1 MTVKNYY
8 EPNSGLPTSLYIP
21 CIYAITYTYVRIL
34 YTHIL
39 KIVEVY
45 VQISGLEMKPNDEI
59 IYLTLAG
66 ISISLISA
74 GDREIQKSGSRLCD
88 HVTPY
93 GALMSHYPWRFVT

>member
-1 MTVKNYY
+1 MTQN
-8 EPNSGLPTSLYIP
+8 P
-21 CIYAITYTYVRIL
+21 CVQRIRYTY
-34 YTHIL
+34 IL

-93 GALMSHYPWRFVT
+93 GTLMSHYPWRFVT